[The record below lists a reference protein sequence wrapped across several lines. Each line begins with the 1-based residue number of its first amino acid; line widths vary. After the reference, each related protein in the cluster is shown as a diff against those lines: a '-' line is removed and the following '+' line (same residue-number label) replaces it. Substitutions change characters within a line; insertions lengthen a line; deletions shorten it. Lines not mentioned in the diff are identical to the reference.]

1 MIFDLEEFKNK
12 KVIVTGSSTGIG
24 FHTALE
30 FLNLGAD
37 VIFHGNNSTDGL
49 EKKIELKTNKKNFKI
64 IKSNFI
70 DLENVNNFMDKSINH
85 LGGLDI
91 LINNAG
97 TMIGRYNLDKISE
110 REFLEIFDLNAKS
123 AFFTTKKSIHIFK
136 EQKKGCIVNVSTISA
151 RTGGSAGS
159 SVYAASKAFVSGIT
173 RSLVSELSPYNVR
186 INAIS
191 PGTID
196 TKFHEQYSSKEKL
209 ESTRM
214 KIPMQRLGKAED
226 CVGPIIFLS
235 SNNLSGYMTGQ
246 ILEINGGQFIS

>member
-64 IKSNFI
+64 IKSNFV

-110 REFLEIFDLNAKS
+110 SEFLEIFDLNAKS

-209 ESTRM
+209 EATRM

>member
-64 IKSNFI
+64 IKSNFV

-110 REFLEIFDLNAKS
+110 SEFLEIFDLNAKS
-123 AFFTTKKSIHIFK
+123 AFFTTKKSINIFK

-209 ESTRM
+209 EATRM

>member
-1 MIFDLEEFKNK
+1 MIINFEEFKDK
-12 KVIVTGSSTGIG
+12 KIIVTGSSTGIG

-30 FLNLGAD
+30 FLSLGAQ
-37 VIFHGNNSTDGL
+37 VIFHGNNSTHGL
-49 EKKIELKTNKKNFKI
+49 EEKIISKTNNKKFKI
-64 IKSNFI
+64 LKSDFSN
-70 DLENVNNFMDKSINH
+70 LKNVNNFMDDAINH
-85 LGGLDI
+85 LDGLDI

-97 TMIGRYNLDKISE
+97 TMIGRYELDKISE
-110 REFLEIFDLNAKS
+110 NEFLEIFNLNAKS
-123 AFFTTKKSIHIFK
+123 AYFATKKSIDIFK
-136 EQKKGCIVNVSTISA
+136 KQKKGSIVNVSTISA

-173 RSLVSELSPYNVR
+173 RSLVSELSPFNIR

-209 ESTRM
+209 EATRT
-214 KIPMQRLGKAED
+214 KIPMQRLGNAED
-226 CVGPIIFLS
+226 CVGPIVFLS
-235 SNNLSGYMTGQ
+235 SNTMSGYITGQ

>member
-1 MIFDLEEFKNK
+1 MIINLEEFKNK

-30 FLNLGAD
+30 FLSLGAK
-37 VIFHGNNSTDGL
+37 VIFHGNNSTQGL
-49 EKKIELKTNKKNFKI
+49 EEKIKSKNNKKNFKI
-64 IKSNFI
+64 IKSNFV
-70 DLENVNNFMDKSINH
+70 DLKNVNNFMDESINY
-85 LGGLDI
+85 LEGLDI

-110 REFLEIFDLNAKS
+110 SEFLEIFDLNAKS
-123 AFFTTKKSIHIFK
+123 AFFTTKKSIEIFK
-136 EQKKGCIVNVSTISA
+136 EQKQGCIVNVSTISA

-173 RSLVSELSPYNVR
+173 RSLVSELSPHNIR

-209 ESTRM
+209 EATRV

-235 SNNLSGYMTGQ
+235 SNQMSGYITGQ

>member
-214 KIPMQRLGKAED
+214 KIPMKRLGKAED

>member
-1 MIFDLEEFKNK
+1 MIINFEEFKSK

-30 FLNLGAD
+30 FLNLGAK

-49 EKKIELKTNKKNFKI
+49 EKKIASKTNNKKFKVF
-64 IKSNFI
+64 KSDFSN
-70 DLENVNNFMDKSINH
+70 LKNVNNFMDDAINH
-85 LGGLDI
+85 LEGLDI

-97 TMIGRYNLDKISE
+97 TMIGRYELDKISE
-110 REFLEIFDLNAKS
+110 NEFLEIFDLNAKS
-123 AFFTTKKSIHIFK
+123 AYFATKKSIDIFK
-136 EQKKGCIVNVSTISA
+136 NQKKGCIVNVSTISA

-173 RSLVSELSPYNVR
+173 RSLVSELSPHNIR

-191 PGTID
+191 PGTIN

-209 ESTRM
+209 EATRI
-214 KIPMQRLGKAED
+214 KIPMQRLGSAED
-226 CVGPIIFLS
+226 CVGPIVFLS
-235 SNNLSGYMTGQ
+235 SESMSGYITGQ

>member
-1 MIFDLEEFKNK
+1 MIINFEEFKDK

-30 FLNLGAD
+30 FLILGAQ
-37 VIFHGNNSTDGL
+37 VIFHGNNSTNGL
-49 EKKIELKTNKKNFKI
+49 EEKIISKTNNKKFKVF
-64 IKSNFI
+64 KSDFSN
-70 DLENVNNFMDKSINH
+70 LKNVNNFMDEAINH
-85 LGGLDI
+85 LEGLDI

-97 TMIGRYNLDKISE
+97 TMVGRYELDKISE
-110 REFLEIFDLNAKS
+110 SEFLEIFDLNAKS
-123 AFFTTKKSIHIFK
+123 AYFATKKSIDIFK
-136 EQKKGCIVNVSTISA
+136 SQKKGCIVNVSTISA

-159 SVYAASKAFVSGIT
+159 SVYAASKAFISGIT
-173 RSLVSELSPYNVR
+173 RSLVSELSPHNIR

-191 PGTID
+191 PGTIN

-209 ESTRM
+209 EATRK
-214 KIPMQRLGKAED
+214 KIPMQRLGNAKD

-235 SNNLSGYMTGQ
+235 SDNMSGYITGQ